1 MSLQEGNSCT
11 GSSSLVIHA
20 LVPHPADLLA
30 LWRAGQIAACLDLQF
45 PPWRCTCGFTCTPG
59 ECSLHGH
66 TFWAARLRARC
77 ALAALATRQTVLAI
91 AHGDRLPRFIL
102 IVQTLDD
109 VTLQP
114 VVTISAPLTPELGC
128 HLHYPIALRYH
139 IIAMSML

>member
-11 GSSSLVIHA
+11 GSSSSFIHA
-20 LVPHPADLLA
+20 LLPRPADLLA

-66 TFWAARLRARC
+66 TCWAAELRARY
-77 ALAALATRQTVLAI
+77 ALAFLATRQIALAN
-91 AHGDRLPRFIL
+91 AHGDRLHRFII